1 MKKKKIKKQLKS
13 HLKWLKD
20 ISGDCDYGNS
30 KEKDEIKVEIN
41 QIKWILKMFKK

>member
-20 ISGDCDYGNS
+20 ISGYDYGNS
-30 KEKDEIKVEIN
+30 KVKDEIKVEIN

>member
-20 ISGDCDYGNS
+20 ISGDYGNS